1 MLLYKGEELLIFLV
15 NLSSFITFLIDK
27 GFAFSQEAGHA
38 PQITDNL
45 LSKLGRS
52 MSIKYFTP
60 KVVENNNQFN
70 PSNQLEK
77 IIEEEPSI
85 MNFGGEKNPG
95 FLENQDKIVSNYFNK
110 SHTTQ
115 ELPVCKLKTNKD
127 LIVQ

>member
-1 MLLYKGEELLIFLV
+1 
-15 NLSSFITFLIDK
+15 
-27 GFAFSQEAGHA
+27 
-38 PQITDNL
+38 
-45 LSKLGRS
+45 
-52 MSIKYFTP
+52 
-60 KVVENNNQFN
+60 
-70 PSNQLEK
+70 
-77 IIEEEPSI
+77 